1 MMTIGTCSPQMMPDI
16 IFDSVADHAQGER
29 RPYEYFIPVEYSL
42 GAHENWLWRWAH
54 SWGYRSASQYNVQY
68 PRESFAGFD
77 LFSRIDPRLVDLAR
91 QGSHLIVWDRSDEGF
106 VPTEWRNNHFDV
118 IRTSCERWGIPER
131 NVLYL
136 TANLEDYA
144 NRDRYY
150 TQTGFYVQV
159 LVLQACIPLV
169 TETIRNLGHPE
180 SLESAVDSCRPT
192 HPVLMQSRIT
202 RPLRQFATFFAQ
214 RTFGDSLLY
223 SHGTVESPLDYIEMN
238 RAVWETVRVPG
249 DKINKQYKRWR
260 KSLPRSIDRSD
271 FDTIWT
277 YHDQRS
283 NARRACFQIV
293 QETRVDSEP
302 HPVDG
307 RDQAVTYSEKTYY
320 PMYYFLPVVIQ
331 GAPGVNH
338 RMRELGFRTYE
349 DYFGDMSWDWEP
361 DPYLR
366 TAQMINSL
374 RDLVSDLSRMN
385 HRERIAWRFRHLH
398 VLEHNRQVLERDWWN
413 REQIE
418 GWPDRERDHVISDE
432 FQQHQY

>member
-1 MMTIGTCSPQMMPDI
+1 MQYIYD
-16 IFDSVADHAQGER
+16 VRAQHDQGPR
-29 RPYEYFIPVEYSL
+29 RPWEYFIPVEYGVSV
-42 GAHENWLWRWAH
+42 HETWLWSRTTEWPYD
-54 SWGYRSASQYNVQY
+54 SFSQYNVQY
-68 PRESFAGFD
+68 PREGFVGFD
-77 LFSRIDPRLVDLAR
+77 LFGRMDPRLVDLAR
-91 QGSHLIVWDRSDEGF
+91 LGSHLVVWDRSDEGF
-106 VPTEWRNNHFDV
+106 VPTEWRNNHFEM
-118 IRTSCERWGIPER
+118 IHQSCERWHIPER

-136 TANLEDYA
+136 SGNLEDYA

-169 TETIRNLGHPE
+169 TGTIHNLGGE
-180 SLESAVDSCRPT
+180 ETWRSAVDSCNPT

-214 RTFGDSLLY
+214 RTYGEQLLY
-223 SHGTVESPLDYIEMN
+223 SHDRVHEPLDYIEMN
-238 RAVWETVRVPG
+238 SAVWDVVRIPG

-260 KSLPRSIDRSD
+260 KSLPRSIDLQD
-271 FDTIWT
+271 FGELWT

-320 PMYYFLPVVIQ
+320 PMYYYLPVVIQ

-338 RMRELGFRTYE
+338 RISELGFRTYE

-361 DPYLR
+361 NPYLR
-366 TAQMINSL
+366 TALMINSL
-374 RDLVSDLSRMN
+374 RDLVKDLSRMN
-385 HRERIAWRFRHLH
+385 HRERIAWRFRHQH

-418 GWPDRERDHVISDE
+418 GWPQRERDRAISLE